1 MSTPKW
7 TEWVDE
13 QLDQVRAANRW
24 RSAIPFDSLGPLG
37 RLPNGADVLSFSSN
51 DYLGLTH
58 HPAVIAASVAATER
72 WGAGA
77 GASRLIAGSRP
88 IHHELEERLAEW
100 RETEAALVYPTGFA
114 ANIGLLGTLG
124 GEGCTIFSDELN
136 HASIIDGCRFARSN
150 GAVVKVYKHC
160 DIADLHQ
167 RMEQAEGRII
177 VVTDSVFSMDGN
189 TAPINELIELCASFG
204 AMLITDEAHGVLEP
218 VPHNHNVEIVQV
230 GTLSKTLGA
239 LGGFIAAR
247 QNIIDLCVNRSRSW
261 IFTTALQPGAA
272 AAANAA
278 VQIVM
283 SPEGEALK
291 EKLRHNVSLLR
302 PGHHSPIIPIMCGT
316 EKRAIQLSAALLEQ
330 GMFVPAIRP
339 PTVPEN
345 TCRLRVAL
353 SASHTDEQISQLI
366 EVLNKLG
373 VEQL

>member
-1 MSTPKW
+1 MNAPKW

-13 QLDQVRAANRW
+13 QLDVVRASNRW
-24 RSAIPFDSLGPLG
+24 RSPLPFDSLGPLG
-37 RLPNGADVLSFSSN
+37 RLPNGAEVLSFSSN

-58 HPAVIAASVAATER
+58 HPEVIEAAIAATQR

-88 IHHELEERLAEW
+88 IHHELEVRLSEW
-100 RETEAALVYPTGFA
+100 RETEAALVFPTGFA
-114 ANIGLLGTLG
+114 ANLGLLGTLG
-124 GEGCTIFSDELN
+124 SRGCTIFSDELN

-150 GAVVKVYKHC
+150 GADVKVYKHC
-160 DIADLHQ
+160 DVDDLRQ
-167 RMEQAEGRII
+167 KLEQTEGRII

-189 TAPINELIELCASFG
+189 TAPINDLIELCGAFG

-239 LGGFIAAR
+239 LGGFIAGR
-247 QNIIDLCVNRSRSW
+247 QNIIDLCVNKSRSW

-278 VQIVM
+278 LKIVM
-283 SPEGEALK
+283 SPEGEQLK
-291 EKLRHNVSLLR
+291 AKLRHNIDRMR
-302 PGHHSPIIPIMCGT
+302 PQHDSPIIPIMCGT
-316 EKRAIQLSAALLEQ
+316 EARALELSTALLER

-353 SASHTDEQISQLI
+353 SASHNDEQISQL
-366 EVLNKLG
+366 LNALDDLG
-373 VEQL
+373 VEKL

>member
-1 MSTPKW
+1 M
-7 TEWVDE
+7 
-13 QLDQVRAANRW
+13 
-24 RSAIPFDSLGPLG
+24 PFS
-37 RLPNGADVLSFSSN
+37 
-51 DYLGLTH
+51 
-58 HPAVIAASVAATER
+58 
-72 WGAGA
+72 
-77 GASRLIAGSRP
+77 
-88 IHHELEERLAEW
+88 
-100 RETEAALVYPTGFA
+100 
-114 ANIGLLGTLG
+114 
-124 GEGCTIFSDELN
+124 
-136 HASIIDGCRFARSN
+136 RSN

-167 RMEQAEGRII
+167 KMEQAEGRII

-291 EKLRHNVSLLR
+291 EKLRQNVSLLR
-302 PGHHSPIIPIMCGT
+302 PGHQSPIIPIMCGT